1 MKKTYVKPTM
11 FVAQLR
17 QQHIICN
24 SEVDVIPPGQP
35 NQPAGARRRGHD
47 VWDEEEEEED
57 F

>member
-1 MKKTYVKPTM
+1 MKKIYIQPTTI
-11 FVAQLR
+11 VAEIQ

>member
-1 MKKTYVKPTM
+1 M

-17 QQHIICN
+17 QQRIICN

>member
-1 MKKTYVKPTM
+1 MQV
-11 FVAQLR
+11 VRIQ